1 MKPRSGARSSGP
13 RASRW
18 TSNIRPLRAAQRDAH
33 VLLPEQ
39 HRHRLLA
46 SARPRASRAAGSGG
60 PGRLRAHRCACARRD
75 KRCAGQFRRRPRRAD
90 AHLSVRR
97 ARLPAK
103 GKPGDEVLTGA
114 TDGPYVCAL
123 FKSQRGTETTGWLP
137 RTALEV
143 VSPQA
148 APARQWDGTWRRDRD
163 ARITIK
169 SDDDEVSVS
178 GDAVWGS
185 HDPQRVRR
193 GGIHVGVLNGKG
205 RPRGRTLAIGYDPD
219 RSGFPPAPD
228 ETPDDAPQSSS
239 CWAAI

>member
-1 MKPRSGARSSGP
+1 MSCFQSSIGI
-13 RASRW
+13 A
-18 TSNIRPLRAAQRDAH
+18 
-33 VLLPEQ
+33 
-39 HRHRLLA
+39 
-46 SARPRASRAAGSGG
+46 
-60 PGRLRAHRCACARRD
+60 
-75 KRCAGQFRRRPRRAD
+75 F
-90 AHLSVRR
+90 
-97 ARLPAK
+97 LPALVLALPALPAQAAPVDCGHIGVLARVVTK
-103 GKPGDEVLTGA
+103 DARVNFVAGRGERTPTCPSAERACQQKANVVPGDEVLTGA

-148 APARQWDGTWRRDRD
+148 GPARQWDGTWRRDRD

-228 ETPDDAPQSSS
+228 ETPDG
-239 CWAAI
+239 CAAKLELLGRYLMVEDNSMCGGLNVSFTGIYVRMK

>member
-1 MKPRSGARSSGP
+1 MSCFQSSIGI
-13 RASRW
+13 A
-18 TSNIRPLRAAQRDAH
+18 
-33 VLLPEQ
+33 
-39 HRHRLLA
+39 
-46 SARPRASRAAGSGG
+46 
-60 PGRLRAHRCACARRD
+60 
-75 KRCAGQFRRRPRRAD
+75 F
-90 AHLSVRR
+90 
-97 ARLPAK
+97 LPALVLALPALPAQAAPVDCGHIGVLARVVTK
-103 GKPGDEVLTGA
+103 DARVNFVAGRGERTPTCPSAERACQQKANVVPGDEVLTGA

-185 HDPQRVRR
+185 HDPTARAARRHSCGRAQRQR
-193 GGIHVGVLNGKG
+193 
-205 RPRGRTLAIGYDPD
+205 
-219 RSGFPPAPD
+219 
-228 ETPDDAPQSSS
+228 
-239 CWAAI
+239 